1 MREIGL
7 SRPSRRAFLGVAA
20 MSAFVLA
27 GGGPY
32 AATAQEREGDQA
44 EWPQSYEASPQMA
57 VGRETTP
64 LLSPA
69 TLAATQAAIA
79 KHQDLVARGGWP
91 QVPAGA
97 ELKIG
102 SKSKAVQA
110 LRERL
115 VASGDLDP

>member
-64 LLSPA
+64 LLPPA
-69 TLAATQAAIA
+69 TLAATHAPIA
-79 KHQDLVARGGWP
+79 KHQDLVAPGGWP
-91 QVPAGA
+91 QMPAGP
-97 ELKIG
+97 ELKIRANT
-102 SKSKAVQA
+102 KRVHT
-110 LRERL
+110 LRSRHHP
-115 VASGDLDP
+115 SHPP